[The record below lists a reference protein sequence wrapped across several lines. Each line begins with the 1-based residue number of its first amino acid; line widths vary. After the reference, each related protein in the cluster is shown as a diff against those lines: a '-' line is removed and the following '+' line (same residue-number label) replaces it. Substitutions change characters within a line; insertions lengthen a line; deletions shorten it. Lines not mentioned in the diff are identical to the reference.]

1 MTEEPVRDTIHA
13 VTGLSRTERVRAFDL
28 AAGLAVLF
36 MIFVHVLW
44 NWGTPGASDTLIG
57 RAISFM
63 AGPTAAPTF
72 LFLMGVSLGSAAG
85 VRVPALV
92 ARGLWLVVLGYVLNV
107 LRGYI
112 PATIGLA
119 TGVIT
124 TQEIAPITQW
134 SLLTSVDLHHVVG
147 FSLVAIALLRA
158 RVEPGRWW
166 LVAVLALAVA
176 SPFVRGFTFGT
187 PLLDAPL
194 TPFISAAGNVF
205 YAVVPWLAFPL
216 GGAIFGSAIARSS
229 DRRMF
234 LRRAAGLGLGL
245 LGVGLVLIAIQQ
257 PSFDVYTYWRM
268 PASFLVG
275 IFGIVLV
282 WLWICDVVSRRR
294 AIDRRLGLVYGWSD
308 RVIAMY
314 FSHWIIVGWGVGLV
328 GYHVLELGPVLVA
341 MLGALFVTH
350 HASRLIVNLEAVSW
364 LPSPNA
370 APDLR
375 QRPEPAL
382 AEVAAPEGV

>member
-1 MTEEPVRDTIHA
+1 MGEPPVRDTIHA
-13 VTGLSRTERVRAFDL
+13 VTGLFATARIRAFDL

-36 MIFVHVLW
+36 MILVHVLW
-44 NWGTPGASDTLIG
+44 NWGAPGTSDTPVG

-63 AGPTAAPTF
+63 AGPTATPTF
-72 LFLMGVSLGSAAG
+72 LFLMGVSLGSSRGA
-85 VRVPALV
+85 RIPALV
-92 ARGLWLVVLGYVLNV
+92 ARGLWLVVLGYVLNI
-107 LRGYI
+107 LRGFI

-124 TQEIAPITQW
+124 AQEIAPITQW

-158 RVEPGRWW
+158 RVEPSWLWLAAAVALG
-166 LVAVLALAVA
+166 LVA
-176 SPFVRGFTFGT
+176 PFVRGFTFGT

-194 TPFISAAGNVF
+194 APFISAGNNVF

-216 GGAIFGSAIARSS
+216 GGAVFGAAIARAA
-229 DRRMF
+229 DQRAF
-234 LRRAAGLGLGL
+234 LRQAAL
-245 LGVGLVLIAIQQ
+245 LGAGMLLVGLVLVAVQQ

-275 IFGIVLV
+275 VFGIVLV
-282 WLWICDVVSRRR
+282 WLWICDLVTHRP
-294 AIDRRLGLVYGWSD
+294 AIDRRLGIIYSWSD

-314 FSHWIIVGWGVGLV
+314 FSHWLIVGWGVGLV
-328 GYHVLELGPVLVA
+328 GYHVLGLEGVLLA

-350 HASRLIVNLEAVSW
+350 HASRLIVSLEAVPW

-370 APDLR
+370 AAATSRLVARGEMAP
-375 QRPEPAL
+375 PE
-382 AEVAAPEGV
+382 AA